1 MPYRP
6 PNNFNICNFFND
18 LSLILNKNLSMF
30 DNIIFMGDVIMI
42 LRLQKI
48 LIVKSLIISVTLS
61 VLQT

>member
-1 MPYRP
+1 
-6 PNNFNICNFFND
+6 
-18 LSLILNKNLSMF
+18 MF
-30 DNIIFMGDVIMI
+30 DNIILMSDVIMI

>member
-1 MPYRP
+1 
-6 PNNFNICNFFND
+6 
-18 LSLILNKNLSMF
+18 MF
-30 DNIIFMGDVIMI
+30 DNIILMGDVIMI

>member
-1 MPYRP
+1 
-6 PNNFNICNFFND
+6 
-18 LSLILNKNLSMF
+18 MF